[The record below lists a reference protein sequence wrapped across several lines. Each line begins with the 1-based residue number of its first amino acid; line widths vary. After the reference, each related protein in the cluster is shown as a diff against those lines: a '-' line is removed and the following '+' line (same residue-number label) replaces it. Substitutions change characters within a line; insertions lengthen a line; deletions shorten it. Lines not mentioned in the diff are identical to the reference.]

1 MVKTFSRSLDHA
13 DGIRVITSFFANVI
27 GFVEVPVK
35 AFMVECNVDVKNIAV
50 DEFALVGNAV
60 ADDFV
65 EGGADGFGEVAV
77 V

>member
-1 MVKTFSRSLDHA
+1 MEAAV
-13 DGIRVITSFFANVI
+13 
-27 GFVEVPVK
+27 VEGD
-35 AFMVECNVDVKNIAV
+35 VDVEDVAV
-50 DEFALVGNAV
+50 DEDAVVGDAV